1 MATTEQEI
9 ERRIAAARGIREFSR
24 SVQTKARANE
34 IVKRSRY
41 IGWERSQRAD
51 VAHKGVFILATT
63 LIVVALIDWLVTYG
77 N

>member
-41 IGWERSQRAD
+41 IGWERSQQAD
-51 VAHKGVFILATT
+51 VTNKGVYFLVFILA
-63 LIVVALIDWLVTYG
+63 IVAVIDFFTH
-77 N
+77 

>member
-24 SVQTKARANE
+24 SVKTKARANE

-41 IGWERSQRAD
+41 IGWERSQQAD
-51 VAHKGVFILATT
+51 VNNKGVYFLA
-63 LIVVALIDWLVTYG
+63 LLLAIVAFIDWWV
-77 N
+77 

>member
-1 MATTEQEI
+1 MATTEQDI

-41 IGWERSQRAD
+41 IGWERSKQD
-51 VAHKGVFILATT
+51 AHIMSKGVYFLALLLAT
-63 LIVVALIDWLVTYG
+63 VAFIDWLV
-77 N
+77 

>member
-41 IGWERSQRAD
+41 IGWERSQRED
-51 VAHKGVFILATT
+51 VTNKGVYFLALLLAT
-63 LIVVALIDWLVTYG
+63 VAIIDWWV
-77 N
+77 

>member
-24 SVQTKARANE
+24 SVKTKARANE

-41 IGWERSQRAD
+41 IGWERCQQRED
-51 VAHKGVFILATT
+51 VMHKGVYFLAFILTT
-63 LIVVALIDWLVTYG
+63 VAAIDFFTH
-77 N
+77 